1 MTEIRELRGTDIP
14 ARLREIPK
22 APEKIFVKGNLPDP
36 ETYKYLTV
44 VGSRKYS
51 TYGRECCAKLIQSL
65 ARFPVAI
72 VSGLALGIDTI
83 AHETALEVG
92 LPTIAVPGSGL
103 AEKVL
108 YPRANL
114 RLAKKII
121 EAGGALLSEFKPDTQ
136 ATVYTFP
143 QRNRIMAG
151 LSDATLIIEA
161 AEKSGTL
168 ITARLALD
176 FNREVLAV
184 PGSIFSSGAKGTNQL
199 IRQGA
204 TPVTKVEDLLEALGF
219 ETNKEGSVDNQFL
232 DTLSEPEQLIYQLL
246 QGENLSRDELAIKT
260 ILATTEL
267 NTTLS
272 MMEVKGLI
280 KETGGVFIII

>member
-1 MTEIRELRGTDIP
+1 MIEIKELTGSDIP

-22 APEKIFVKGNLPDP
+22 APEKLFVQGNLPDP
-36 ETYKYLTV
+36 EKYKYLTV

-51 TYGRECCAKLIQSL
+51 TYGRESCAKLIQSL
-65 ARFPVAI
+65 ARFPVTI

-83 AHETALEVG
+83 AHETALEAG

-103 AEKVL
+103 AETVL

-143 QRNRIMAG
+143 KRNRIMAG

-168 ITARLALD
+168 ITAKLALD

-204 TPVTKVEDLLEALGF
+204 TPITKVEDLLEALGL
-219 ETNKEGSVDNQFL
+219 ETGEIGPNSNQFL
-232 DTLSEPEQLIYQLL
+232 DTLSAPEQLIYQLL
-246 QGENLSRDELAIKT
+246 QSENLSRDELAIKT
-260 ILATTEL
+260 TLAAAEL

-280 KETGGVFIII
+280 KETGGVFIIT